1 MDTEAHPDLSVGAHH
16 GAGQAARPRPR
27 GGVGLAVDLS
37 DIGYLQFRSVFTI
50 EYCSPDVL
58 LVVEDLL
65 VPAPG
70 PVLHVGQAP
79 DPAAHLDV
87 DLLVV
92 YLDVA
97 AASPEREIPLAR
109 FQKQY

>member
-16 GAGQAARPRPR
+16 GARQAARPRPC

-50 EYCSPDVL
+50 EYCSPDVI

-65 VPAPG
+65 VSATG

-79 DPAAHLDV
+79 DPARNLEFHLLIV
-87 DLLVV
+87 DLKL
-92 YLDVA
+92 YFF
-97 AASPEREIPLAR
+97 R
-109 FQKQY
+109 

>member
-16 GAGQAARPRPR
+16 GAGQATRPRPR

-37 DIGYLQFRSVFTI
+37 GYLQFRSVFTI
-50 EYCSPDVL
+50 EYYSPDVI

-65 VPAPG
+65 VPATG

-79 DPAAHLDV
+79 DPARNLELHLLIV
-87 DLLVV
+87 DLKL
-92 YLDVA
+92 YLF
-97 AASPEREIPLAR
+97 R
-109 FQKQY
+109 

>member
-50 EYCSPDVL
+50 EYCSPDVI

-65 VPAPG
+65 VPATG

-79 DPAAHLDV
+79 DPARNLELHLLIV
-87 DLLVV
+87 DLKL
-92 YLDVA
+92 YLF
-97 AASPEREIPLAR
+97 R
-109 FQKQY
+109 